1 MKHIYLIRPKE
12 DWGGIFKSS
21 MTYQQAKAYAMVMAR
36 KEGKPYL
43 VQKVEIVDTK
53 VIKGESL

>member
-12 DWGGIFKSS
+12 DWGGNFKSS

-36 KEGKPYL
+36 KESHTSSRRSK
-43 VQKVEIVDTK
+43 
-53 VIKGESL
+53 SSARR